1 MPDLTLGWLT
11 LLNTPPVDVIDAAA
25 AAGFRS
31 VSIRITGR
39 KAGDAFPSIV
49 GNPAAIRD
57 LKRRLAEGGLRLSN
71 TSVYHV
77 SPDVTLDMLRPALEA
92 TAELGARIVVATCT
106 DKDHARWCDFMA
118 RYSEMAAALGITLAL
133 EFVPFSEARTIEVG
147 AELARR
153 IGAPNFGLL
162 VDSLHLSRSGGAP
175 ADIAKVDPKV
185 IVFAQICDAVARIPP
200 PDALANEARTG
211 RLYPGEGALPLEAFV
226 DALPDGV
233 EIEIETPK
241 LAAGHLPG
249 VEQARLAGSATRAWL
264 RRYCDARGRAV
275 WQ

>member
-1 MPDLTLGWLT
+1 MPRLTLGWLT
-11 LLNTPPVDVIDAAA
+11 LLNTPPADVIDAAA
-25 AAGFRS
+25 ATGFRS

-39 KAGDAFPSIV
+39 KLEDPFPSIV

-57 LKRRLAEGGLRLSN
+57 LKRRLEAGGLRLSN
-71 TSVYHV
+71 TSVYHL
-77 SPDVTLDMLRPALEA
+77 SPAVTLDLLRPALEA

-118 RYSEMAAALGITLAL
+118 RYSEAAAALGITLAL

-153 IGAPNFGLL
+153 IAAPNFGLL
-162 VDSLHLSRSGGAP
+162 VDSLHLSRSGGSP
-175 ADIAKVDPKV
+175 ADIAKVDPKA
-185 IVFAQICDAVARIPP
+185 IVFAQICDAVAQIPP
-200 PDALANEARTG
+200 SEGLAHEARTG

-241 LAAGHLPG
+241 VSAGHLSG
-249 VEQARLAGSATRAWL
+249 VEQARLAGAATREWL
-264 RRYCDARGRAV
+264 RRYCEARGRAR
-275 WQ
+275 WE